1 MSGADGS
8 RHINGIQGLLIREYY
23 PGFVTHNGEEKP
35 PMKWEH
41 FYSVISNGE
50 TLAAKIKRELWVRM
64 CCCTVFLNTTHLLDA
79 IETIDTCCLCAGLLH
94 VRGGERAA
102 CGTSSGGGVQITFE
116 GPVPRGAPPVRH
128 YLLRQRAW
136 PGGEEAAS
144 QGDVQ
149 QRETD
154 LTEEQYVQ
162 VIKKET
168 SVLIQSVKYS
178 IHLVTCYILDVL
190 QMCPEWCDKYQD
202 CWLAIVRIWRSDAS
216 YEQHRERRRR
226 RLQMQGAPHHQGNR
240 SLPQYIEKW
249 VCFYSN
255 LSSNTE
261 SSLPVTMFVFSSQSQ
276 AHGGQDCNE
285 MMGYALSHKGRATAP
300 DNVYDEEDG
309 PDAYTNSS
317 VYPKIDAYR
326 RAFRQRHGETSDPAT
341 EPLDTDLLMRLGPGK
356 QHGSY
361 MMANSAI
368 DPSSAPTL
376 REIRRG
382 GSSSSSDIPIAPR
395 QPSSAQM
402 FSQFQV
408 SAVSFVVHSFHT

>member
-1 MSGADGS
+1 M
-8 RHINGIQGLLIREYY
+8 LLKQLIHVVYVQDFFTCEEGKEQHAARVQEAVCKLRLKDLYHEARLQCVITYCANVLGQVVKKPQVREM
-23 PGFVTHNGEEKP
+23 F
-35 PMKWEH
+35 
-41 FYSVISNGE
+41 
-50 TLAAKIKRELWVRM
+50 
-64 CCCTVFLNTTHLLDA
+64 
-79 IETIDTCCLCAGLLH
+79 
-94 VRGGERAA
+94 
-102 CGTSSGGGVQITFE
+102 
-116 GPVPRGAPPVRH
+116 
-128 YLLRQRAW
+128 
-136 PGGEEAAS
+136 
-144 QGDVQ
+144 Q

-326 RAFRQRHGETSDPAT
+326 RVFRQRHGETSDPAT